1 MIVYFL
7 TLAKNPFMMNKSKF
21 ALLLILISVLF
32 SGETVAQTT
41 AGAQITVSVPNNC
54 LIDTNGALVN
64 LTLSTL
70 VAGAAVSA
78 VSNSDMFVRVSS
90 LTPGGT
96 YRKIT
101 VHITGGTVPQGTSL
115 TLVAALSTNSNGAGV
130 CGIVSPPII
139 LNSIDQT
146 IIHGIGSYY
155 TGTGLTDGYRLTYT
169 WGPYSPATDYRL
181 IQATQSPV
189 TITIMLTITAPDGN
203 NI

>member
-1 MIVYFL
+1 
-7 TLAKNPFMMNKSKF
+7 MNKSKF

-32 SGETVAQTT
+32 SGETVAQTVT
-41 AGAQITVSVPNNC
+41 AGAQITVSVPGNC

-70 VAGAAVSA
+70 VAGAAVPA

-90 LTPGGT
+90 IVPGGT

-101 VHITGGTVPQGTSL
+101 VYITGGTVPPGTRL
-115 TLVAALSTNSNGAGV
+115 TLVAALSTNANGAGR
-130 CGIVSPPII
+130 CGTVSPPII
-139 LNSIDQT
+139 LNAIDQT
-146 IIHGIGSYY
+146 LIHGIGSYY

-169 WGPYSPATDYRL
+169 WGPYSPDYHL
-181 IQATQSPV
+181 IQATEVP
-189 TITIMLTITAPDGN
+189 TTLTIMLTISAPDGN